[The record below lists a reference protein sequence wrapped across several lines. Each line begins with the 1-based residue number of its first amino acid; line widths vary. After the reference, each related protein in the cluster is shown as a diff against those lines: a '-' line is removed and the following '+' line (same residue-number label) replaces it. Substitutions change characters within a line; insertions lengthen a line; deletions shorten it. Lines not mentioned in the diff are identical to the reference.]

1 MGTIQDPAV
10 FLTAQRASLAQFI
23 VCQVHGVPVEEMRAP
38 TRGRPHV
45 ARARQIAIHLA
56 HVVFAMSQRQLA
68 LEFRRD
74 RSTIHH
80 ACGLIEAMRENSA
93 EFDSTLRWMES
104 LLRRAAGQTEAA

>member
-1 MGTIQDPAV
+1 MNSMQDPAV
-10 FLTAQRASLAQFI
+10 FLVTQRASLARF
-23 VCQVHGVPVEEMRAP
+23 VVAQVYGVPVEEICKP

-56 HVVFAMSQRQLA
+56 GLVFLLNHKQLA
-68 LEFRRD
+68 REFGRD

-80 ACGLIEAMRENSA
+80 ACHQIAAMRTASA

-104 LLRRAAGQTEAA
+104 LLRRAAGQQP